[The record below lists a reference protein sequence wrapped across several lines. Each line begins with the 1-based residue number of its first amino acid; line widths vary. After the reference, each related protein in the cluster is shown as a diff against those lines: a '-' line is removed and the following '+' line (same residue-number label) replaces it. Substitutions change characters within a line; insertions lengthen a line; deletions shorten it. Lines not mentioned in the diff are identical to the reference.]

1 MKYDEIQRDKMKI
14 IEMKKIILIQIVS
27 EKNLK
32 NKQKSLDDKINK
44 F

>member
-1 MKYDEIQRDKMKI
+1 
-14 IEMKKIILIQIVS
+14 MKKIILIQIIS

-32 NKQKSLDDKINK
+32 NKEKSLVDKIEK

>member
-1 MKYDEIQRDKMKI
+1 MKYHEIQRDKMKI

>member
-14 IEMKKIILIQIVS
+14 IEMKKIILIQIIS
-27 EKNLK
+27 EKDLK
-32 NKQKSLDDKINK
+32 NKQKSLVDKIGK